1 MSDVAS
7 NAASDEDHAA
17 PKPRKPSQTTRAKKP
32 SIKKPRINGARPAVS
47 GTIAR
52 IPSRPKKT
60 VRIDPGEKGTG
71 LFGMFCVLA
80 QSPQL
85 APPPPLH
92 SLNTDV
98 FILSSTADIFA
109 SGDSA
114 QFVAQQWLEK
124 YKVGDADALGDL
136 INCILRCAGCDL
148 EVTVDDIRDPENIP
162 NRLLDLQSVY
172 QEVRLGIAA
181 RTNLVGGN
189 KINCLY
195 SNKSSI
201 TR

>member
-1 MSDVAS
+1 MSPVTLPATRTMLRRS
-7 NAASDEDHAA
+7 RESR
-17 PKPRKPSQTTRAKKP
+17 RKPLAQRNQASRSPESTAHDL
-32 SIKKPRINGARPAVS
+32 
-47 GTIAR
+47 
-52 IPSRPKKT
+52 PSR
-60 VRIDPGEKGTG
+60 G
-71 LFGMFCVLA
+71 LLRAFPAGPRRLFASIQERKELDYLVCFACSLNLH
-80 QSPQL
+80 SLPL
-85 APPPPLH
+85 HPPLH